1 MNERI
6 KKIRK
11 EKKLTQQKFA
21 DMLKTSR
28 NNIAGYEA
36 GSRMPSDAAI
46 NNICITF
53 NVNENWLRTGSGE
66 MFKTIDSE
74 VSTCIEELL
83 SEENPLFDVIKSI
96 MITYKKLDADSRD
109 IVDGFISRSLEELKS
124 TTLNNNDD
132 APYIPDTPE
141 ELEAMCPPIEDN
153 QKNKDV
159 G

>member
-53 NVNENWLRTGSGE
+53 NVNENWLRSGEGE
-66 MFKTIDSE
+66 MFKT
-74 VSTCIEELL
+74 ELGTL
-83 SEENPLFDVIKSI
+83 S
-96 MITYKKLDADSRD
+96 LDEFA
-109 IVDGFISRSLEELKS
+109 K
-124 TTLNNNDD
+124 LNNATESDYQLIRNYLSLD
-132 APYIPDTPE
+132 PDTRLQIHSLFNSKE
-141 ELEAMCPPIEDN
+141 
-153 QKNKDV
+153 
-159 G
+159 